1 MEKIDLYNINKE
13 KLGKTFIRNQD
24 TLLENEYYLL
34 PQAWIINNNNE
45 ILLTRRSLNKSY
57 GGMWEPTSGHV
68 KSGESSLEA
77 IQRELFEEIGLK
89 TEQSELTLVKTFIH
103 KQSIRDIWIVKKDL
117 NISDL
122 ALSEHEVIGAKFVNI
137 SEFKQML
144 DNNEIISNLSYFIDI
159 YPNI

>member
-159 YPNI
+159 YPK

>member
-57 GGMWEPTSGHV
+57 GGMWEPTTGHV

-77 IQRELFEEIGLK
+77 IQRELFEEIGIK

-122 ALSEHEVIGAKFVNI
+122 AFSEHEVIGAKFVNI

-144 DNNEIISNLSYFIDI
+144 NNNEIVSNLSYFIDI